1 MSVSVTQPNSDE
13 GSGGIHLSIGF
24 FLQNL
29 RRGLLSVGWLCLG
42 FGPCQRF
49 GSGTV

>member
-13 GSGGIHLSIGF
+13 GSSGIHLSTGF
-24 FLQNL
+24 ILQNL
-29 RRGLLSVGWLCLG
+29 RRGLLSVGRLCLG

-49 GSGTV
+49 GSRVV